1 MLRSRHNALD
11 CGVTASPAPASLPGE
26 AQYLLKTIFGYDAF
40 RPPQDQIVTHLA
52 DGGNA
57 LVLMPTGGGKS
68 LCYQIPAL
76 LRPGVG
82 VVVSPLI
89 ALMKDQVDAL
99 RENGVRAEYLNSS
112 LSVQQAR
119 EVERALA
126 RGELDLLYVAPE
138 RLLQPFFLELL
149 ERSQIALFAVD
160 EAHCVSQWGHDF
172 RPEYQGLGVLAERF
186 PEVPRAALTATADE
200 RTRADIVSV
209 LALQGARHFLSSFD
223 RPNIGYRVGH
233 KASPKTQLLE
243 FIRAEHAAGT
253 AQAEAG
259 IVYCL
264 SRKSVEETAGWLTA
278 QGILALPYHA
288 GLSVRERE
296 SAQERFIREEGVIV
310 VATVAFGMGIDKPNV
325 RFVAHLDLPKSLE
338 GYYQETG
345 RAGRDGLPA
354 TAWMVYGLSDVVN
367 MRRMLAQSAAPESI
381 RRMESQKLDAL
392 LAYCETP
399 RCRRQ
404 TLLSYF
410 GEEYPVQC
418 GNCDTCLSAPAT
430 WDATRAA
437 QMVLSAAIR
446 TGNRFGAGH
455 LIDVLHGNDTE
466 RVRGLGH
473 HTLPTFGVG
482 KDISERQWRG
492 VLRQLA
498 ALGYLT
504 TDAGGH
510 GSLIATPQARAV
522 LRGEETLH
530 LRADAEPPTR
540 EERRQKRG
548 SGGTGQGHDPL
559 FEALRALRLRLAKE
573 GSVPPY
579 VIFHDATLR
588 AMAEARPRTLAQLG
602 AVSGVGGRKLDA
614 YGAAFLEVLTG
625 TPADGAAVPGQ
636 AQNSLLLGIL
646 KGEKPQAP
654 APPTPSRQAKGP
666 LPTSG
671 TLLERLKTWR
681 NQTAQAA
688 GWAAYMVLTN
698 AALEQIAATRPRS
711 EDELLSVPGFGP
723 KRLESYGAELLALVR
738 QGEGG

>member
-1 MLRSRHNALD
+1 MTVA
-11 CGVTASPAPASLPGE
+11 ASLPTLPDPALLGE
-26 AQYLLKTIFGYDAF
+26 AQNILKTVFGYDAF
-40 RPPQDQIVTHLA
+40 RAPQDGIVTHLA
-52 DGGNA
+52 AGGNA

-68 LCYQIPAL
+68 LCYQIPSL
-76 LRPGVG
+76 LRRGVG

-112 LSVQQAR
+112 LSGPQAR
-119 EVERALA
+119 EVERSLE
-126 RGELDLLYVAPE
+126 RGDLDLVYVAPE
-138 RLLQPFFLELL
+138 RLLQPYMLDLL
-149 ERSQIALFAVD
+149 ERSPVALFAID

-186 PEVPRAALTATADE
+186 PQVPRAALTATADD
-200 RTRADIVSV
+200 RTRADIVRV
-209 LALQGARHFLSSFD
+209 LALEDARQFLSSFD
-223 RPNIGYRVGH
+223 RPNIQYRVGH
-233 KASPKTQLLE
+233 KASPKTQLLD

-253 AQAEAG
+253 PEADAG

-264 SRKSVEETAGWLTA
+264 SRKSVEETAQWLTA
-278 QGILALPYHA
+278 QGIQALPYHA
-288 GLSVRERE
+288 GLTVRERE
-296 SAQERFIREEGVIV
+296 YAQERFIREEGVIV

-325 RFVAHLDLPKSLE
+325 RFVAHLDLPKSME

-367 MRRMLAQSAAPESI
+367 MRRMLAQSAAPEHI

-410 GEEYPVQC
+410 GETYPQPC
-418 GNCDTCLSAPAT
+418 GNCDTCRTPPET

-437 QMVLSAAIR
+437 QMVLSAVVR

-455 LIDVLHGNDTE
+455 LIDVLHGNETE
-466 RVRGLGH
+466 RVLGLGH
-473 HTLPTFGVG
+473 HALPTFGVG
-482 KDISERQWRG
+482 KDLSDKQWKG

-504 TDAGGH
+504 TDAEGH
-510 GSLIATPQARAV
+510 GSLIATQQARAV
-522 LRGEETLH
+522 LKGEETLR
-530 LRADAEPPTR
+530 LRTEAEPPSR
-540 EERRQKRG
+540 EERRQKR
-548 SGGTGQGHDPL
+548 SGKPGAASGYDPL

-573 GSVPPY
+573 QGVPPY

-588 AMAEARPRTLAQLG
+588 EMTEAQPQTLAQLG
-602 AVSGVGGRKLDA
+602 AVSGVGGRKLEA

-625 TPADGAAVPGQ
+625 EHAACVSPVQKGQAGNAAV
-636 AQNSLLLGIL
+636 LGIL
-646 KGEKPQAP
+646 KGRPEAAVPSPSRA
-654 APPTPSRQAKGP
+654 APPT
-666 LPTSG
+666 G
-671 TLLERLKTWR
+671 TLSERLRAWR
-681 NQTAQAA
+681 LALAREIDKPAFTILSNA
-688 GWAAYMVLTN
+688 VLD
-698 AALEQIAATRPRS
+698 AIVSHRPQN
-711 EDELLSVPGFGP
+711 EDELLTVPGMGQ
-723 KRLESYGAELLALVR
+723 KKMENYGAEILRMVQEA
-738 QGEGG
+738 GNA